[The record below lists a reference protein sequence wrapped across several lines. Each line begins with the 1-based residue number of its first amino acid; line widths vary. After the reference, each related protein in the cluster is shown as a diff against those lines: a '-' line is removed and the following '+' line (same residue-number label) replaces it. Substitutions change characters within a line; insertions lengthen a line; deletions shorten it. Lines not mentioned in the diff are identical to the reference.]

1 MSIPKSAIIEK
12 SETQLIWSIVLRD
25 RFKSEIDRLEEKLD
39 ENILRENS
47 QNQQDLYDIAEI
59 VVDSRGNN
67 NLLKNINLA
76 LQKGISF
83 LDIAKQVSIS
93 SSK

>member
-25 RFKSEIDRLEEKLD
+25 RFKSEIGRFEEKID
-39 ENILRENS
+39 ENILRNNS

-59 VVDSRGNN
+59 VIDRSDNN
-67 NLLKNINLA
+67 NLLKKHQFSLTTRN
-76 LQKGISF
+76 
-83 LDIAKQVSIS
+83 
-93 SSK
+93 